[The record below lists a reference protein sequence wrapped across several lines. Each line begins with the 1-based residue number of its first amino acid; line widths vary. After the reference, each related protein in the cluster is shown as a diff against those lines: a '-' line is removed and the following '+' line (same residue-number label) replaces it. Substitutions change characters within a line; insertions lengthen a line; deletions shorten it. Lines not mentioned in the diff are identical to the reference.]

1 MELGFQDG
9 LVLRRRRSSFR
20 DRNVASDPRDQ
31 RVSEPAITKITD
43 ANKSLSSRSAAEL
56 DELFERK
63 IKAWR
68 FHKTET
74 ATQRLVEVQN
84 KY

>member
-1 MELGFQDG
+1 M
-9 LVLRRRRSSFR
+9 
-20 DRNVASDPRDQ
+20 
-31 RVSEPAITKITD
+31 SEPVITKITD

-74 ATQRLVEVQN
+74 ATEALLKAEQQHDVGEKTAN
-84 KY
+84 